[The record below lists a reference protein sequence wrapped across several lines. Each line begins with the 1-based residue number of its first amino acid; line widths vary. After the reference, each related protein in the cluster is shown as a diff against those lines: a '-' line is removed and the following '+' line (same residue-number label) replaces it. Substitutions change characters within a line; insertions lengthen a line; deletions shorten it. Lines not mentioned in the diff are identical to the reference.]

1 MKKFVINI
9 FILFKIVIFASTIN
23 TVFAD
28 DQKQYNKIIEN
39 LRCLVCQNQS
49 LSESDSNLAKDLR
62 NKVKEML
69 ESGNSEDEIYKFMS
83 DRYTD
88 YVLYNPPLKK
98 STWFL
103 WYSPF
108 IILIFSLSYMF
119 IFFKR
124 KNSKNFDTKEVNDNK
139 KNLDLFI
146 EKRSIDKKYIYI
158 FLFILI
164 PLTTLSIYSYSSEY
178 MRYKI
183 SYYFA
188 SKKPIIDI
196 TVTIHDDILNKITG
210 NEILFVYAR
219 RSNGMRVPLAI
230 DIFEVEKFKKNY
242 NITLNNTMNMIE
254 NQTLSLAKEIIVE
267 ARISKNKKA
276 MTVPGDFIGISK
288 PITLKSSNY
297 LLLNINSIVTEE
309 K

>member
-1 MKKFVINI
+1 MKKFVIDI
-9 FILFKIVIFASTIN
+9 FILFKIVIFVSTIN

-119 IFFKR
+119 VFFKR

>member
-1 MKKFVINI
+1 MKKFVIDI
-9 FILFKIVIFASTIN
+9 FILFKIVIFVSTIN

-119 IFFKR
+119 VFFKR

-146 EKRSIDKKYIYI
+146 EKRSIDKKYIYM